1 MLALRRSP
9 FAPSAVA
16 VHAVAALAIAAS
28 ACAPSGPSPIAYGA
42 AECAECRMQVD
53 DRRFGAQ
60 LVSDKGKTYVFDSV
74 ECLATYWHGH
84 DGAAARGA
92 WVTDFTRPGTLVR
105 VDSAA
110 FFRVAGSVSPMG
122 RGYVAVAAGARPPA
136 TLTVTAGPLRW
147 SDVVTETGRVG
158 LAIGAGHAH

>member
-1 MLALRRSP
+1 MFAPRSVLRAPRALAL
-9 FAPSAVA
+9 AVLL
-16 VHAVAALAIAAS
+16 V
-28 ACAPSGPSPIAYGA
+28 ACAPAGPTPIAYGSV
-42 AECAECRMQVD
+42 ECAQCRMQVD
-53 DRRFGAQ
+53 DRRFGAE

-74 ECLATYWHGH
+74 ECLAAYWHDH
-84 DGAAARGA
+84 DGPSARGA

-110 FFRVAGSVSPMG
+110 FFRVSGSVSPMG
-122 RGYVAVAAGARPPA
+122 QGYVAVAAGTRLPA